1 MIGSVKGIV
10 RLKEPPV
17 VMLNCKGIGYE
28 IEVSTSLFHN
38 LPDIGSSL
46 ELFTHLQITENSH
59 TLYGFENLRDRSLF
73 RSLLKINGVG
83 AKLALSILS
92 VMSVEEFHANIK
104 NEDSSALMRISGVG
118 KKTAERLV
126 IEMRDKFDNFE
137 GEILT
142 EKDSSKKEDSK
153 KEAFDALL
161 SLGYKASD
169 VNKIM
174 SKLKTADKK
183 TDEIIRMAL
192 KKVNN

>member
-17 VMLNCKGIGYE
+17 VMLNCNGIGYE
-28 IEVSTSLFHN
+28 IEVSTSLFHH

-161 SLGYKASD
+161 ALGYKASD
-169 VNKIM
+169 VN
-174 SKLKTADKK
+174 
-183 TDEIIRMAL
+183 
-192 KKVNN
+192 

>member
-10 RLKEPPV
+10 RLKEPPI
-17 VMLNCKGIGYE
+17 VMVSCNGIGYE
-28 IEVSTSLFHN
+28 IEVSSSLFHH
-38 LPDIGSSL
+38 LPDNGSSI

-73 RSLLKINGVG
+73 RALLKINGVG
-83 AKLALSILS
+83 AKLALAILS
-92 VMSVEEFHANIK
+92 AMSVEEFHANIK
-104 NEDSSALMRISGVG
+104 NEDSSSLMRISGVG

-137 GEILT
+137 GEMPT
-142 EKDSSKKEDSK
+142 EKDLSETENFK

-161 SLGYKASD
+161 ALGYKASD
-169 VNKIM
+169 VNKMM

-192 KKVNN
+192 KKANN

>member
-10 RLKEPPV
+10 RLKELPV
-17 VMLNCKGIGYE
+17 VMLNCNGIGYE

-83 AKLALSILS
+83 AKLALSVLS

>member
-17 VMLNCKGIGYE
+17 VMLNCNGIGYE
-28 IEVSTSLFHN
+28 IEVSTSLFHH

-142 EKDSSKKEDSK
+142 EKDSTKKRRLQERS
-153 KEAFDALL
+153 F
-161 SLGYKASD
+161 
-169 VNKIM
+169 
-174 SKLKTADKK
+174 
-183 TDEIIRMAL
+183 
-192 KKVNN
+192 

>member
-10 RLKEPPV
+10 RLRELPV
-17 VMLNCKGIGYE
+17 VMLNCNGIGYE

-161 SLGYKASD
+161 ALGYKASD

-174 SKLKTADKK
+174 SKLKTVDKK